1 MEREALKVA
10 RIASEV
16 RWLRESMLRSAD
28 TEDKKRVAERCN
40 EQIDRRAA
48 EIHFLENWTYD
59 MRRAPCG
66 TWTDGERSDAELR
79 LATAKAAIRRAQRM
93 KAELLAQQSNPRLR
107 QHFDLHPHCN
117 MSRVVR
123 SQKRIEARDNC
134 YSNKFIWWI
143 SYSNNSCP

>member
-40 EQIDRRAA
+40 ELIDRRAA
-48 EIHFLENWTYD
+48 EIHFLENWSYD

-134 YSNKFIWWI
+134 YSNKFIW
-143 SYSNNSCP
+143 

>member
-40 EQIDRRAA
+40 ELIDRRAA

-107 QHFDLHPHCN
+107 QHYDLHPHCN

>member
-1 MEREALKVA
+1 MEREALEYA
-10 RIASEV
+10 YIASTA
-16 RWLRESMLRSAD
+16 RCQLESMLRSAYRK
-28 TEDKKRVAERCN
+28 DKKRIAERCN

-66 TWTDGERSDAELR
+66 TWMDGERSDAELR

>member
-40 EQIDRRAA
+40 ELIDRRAA

-134 YSNKFIWWI
+134 YSNKFIW
-143 SYSNNSCP
+143 

>member
-40 EQIDRRAA
+40 ELIDRRAA
-48 EIHFLENWTYD
+48 EIHFLENWSYD

-123 SQKRIEARDNC
+123 SQKSIEARDNC
-134 YSNKFIWWI
+134 YSNKFIW
-143 SYSNNSCP
+143 

>member
-40 EQIDRRAA
+40 ELIDRRAA
-48 EIHFLENWTYD
+48 EIHFLENWSYD
-59 MRRAPCG
+59 MRRSPCG

-134 YSNKFIWWI
+134 YSNKFIW
-143 SYSNNSCP
+143 

>member
-48 EIHFLENWTYD
+48 EIHFLENWSYD

-134 YSNKFIWWI
+134 YSNKFIW
-143 SYSNNSCP
+143 

>member
-40 EQIDRRAA
+40 ELIDRRAA
-48 EIHFLENWTYD
+48 EIHFLENWSYD

-134 YSNKFIWWI
+134 YSNKFIR
-143 SYSNNSCP
+143 

>member
-1 MEREALKVA
+1 MEREALEYTY
-10 RIASEV
+10 IASTA
-16 RWLRESMLRSAD
+16 RCQLESMLRSAYRK
-28 TEDKKRVAERCN
+28 DKKRIAERCN

-48 EIHFLENWTYD
+48 EIHFLENWSYD

>member
-40 EQIDRRAA
+40 ELIDRRAA
-48 EIHFLENWTYD
+48 EIHFLENWSYD

-79 LATAKAAIRRAQRM
+79 LATAKAAIRRAQLM
-93 KAELLAQQSNPRLR
+93 KAELLTQQSNFRLHK
-107 QHFDLHPHCN
+107 HFDLHPHCN

-134 YSNKFIWWI
+134 YSNKFIW
-143 SYSNNSCP
+143 

>member
-1 MEREALKVA
+1 MKVA

-48 EIHFLENWTYD
+48 EIHFLENWSYD

-93 KAELLAQQSNPRLR
+93 KAELLAQQANPRLR
-107 QHFDLHPHCN
+107 QHFDLQPHCN

-123 SQKRIEARDNC
+123 SQKMIEARDNC
-134 YSNKFIWWI
+134 YSNKFIW
-143 SYSNNSCP
+143 

>member
-40 EQIDRRAA
+40 ELIDRRAA
-48 EIHFLENWTYD
+48 EIHFLENWSYD

>member
-1 MEREALKVA
+1 MEREALKVS

-79 LATAKAAIRRAQRM
+79 LATAKAA
-93 KAELLAQQSNPRLR
+93 
-107 QHFDLHPHCN
+107 
-117 MSRVVR
+117 V
-123 SQKRIEARDNC
+123 
-134 YSNKFIWWI
+134 
-143 SYSNNSCP
+143 SYTHLTLPTSVTV

>member
-40 EQIDRRAA
+40 ELIDRRAA
-48 EIHFLENWTYD
+48 EIHFLENWSYD

-123 SQKRIEARDNC
+123 SQKRIETRDNC

>member
-40 EQIDRRAA
+40 ELIDRRAA
-48 EIHFLENWTYD
+48 EIHFLENWSYD

-66 TWTDGERSDAELR
+66 TWTDGERSDAGLR
-79 LATAKAAIRRAQRM
+79 LATAKAAIRRAQLM

>member
-48 EIHFLENWTYD
+48 EIHFLENWSYD

>member
-40 EQIDRRAA
+40 ELIDRRAA
-48 EIHFLENWTYD
+48 EIHFLENWSYD

-79 LATAKAAIRRAQRM
+79 LATAKAAIRRAQLM
-93 KAELLAQQSNPRLR
+93 KAELLTQQSNCRLHK
-107 QHFDLHPHCN
+107 HFDLHPHCN

-134 YSNKFIWWI
+134 YSNKFIW
-143 SYSNNSCP
+143 